1 MIILPNKASIISC
14 IVSVSPPCCVFI
26 LNSVS
31 KEYSII
37 SQTDANPIAKKK
49 SSITI
54 NNLLVKLLIS
64 TILIILK
71 PILIVIKPDQKCK
84 KSS

>member
-31 KEYSII
+31 
-37 SQTDANPIAKKK
+37 KK

>member
-1 MIILPNKASIISC
+1 M
-14 IVSVSPPCCVFI
+14 
-26 LNSVS
+26 NSVS